1 MSEHYYTQNPTSRHD
16 VKRLNITLDG
26 KVLSFDTDA
35 GVFSRGE
42 LDAGTELMI
51 KSLPKLNGTA
61 LDLGCGWGAL
71 GLFVKARNPGLNIT
85 LADINERAV
94 ELSRKNALL
103 NNIECEAV
111 CSDGFSGIADT
122 FDVILTNPP
131 IRAGKRVIYDMFLK
145 AREHL
150 SASGALYIVI
160 QTKQGADS
168 ALKFLREN
176 YADADIIARG
186 GGFKVIRALMSAA
199 CED

>member
-16 VKRLNITLDG
+16 VKRLNIALDD

-51 KSLPKLNGTA
+51 KSLPEMSGTA

-71 GLFVKARNPGLNIT
+71 GLFVKARNPGLHIT

-103 NNIECEAV
+103 NDLECDV
-111 CSDGFSGIADT
+111 ICSDGFNGVSGT
-122 FDVILTNPP
+122 FDFILTNPP

-150 SASGALYIVI
+150 TASGALYIVI

-176 YADADIIARG
+176 YAHADIIARG
-186 GGFKVIRALMSAA
+186 GGFKVIRALMSDA